1 MHELGPAEGDLRVG
15 DVEPEDGLDVLTLL
29 EPASQLPT
37 EEVGDAGDQ
46 DASGNAGLSFGY
58 GYTPR
63 TIVAFATRWTAST

>member
-1 MHELGPAEGDLRVG
+1 MRVRQLVQIGLGHV
-15 DVEPEDGLDVLTLL
+15 EDGLDVLTLL

-37 EEVGDAGDQ
+37 EKVGDAGDQ